1 MKSACIYFMATLM
14 LSGLMSFGANAQTRQ
29 ERHQTTETQIQLN
42 ELASDEIQNFFSEPQ
57 TGVIYRKDS
66 QTSKLMNYNVLL
78 DLFYV
83 VEGGRETWLMPWES
97 DSVRIGDHLFY
108 YYHQVGYFEVISE
121 MHEELVLRRHMMDV
135 SAQTVAVGA
144 YGTPSQV
151 ASTEAV
157 RSVHDSSEFESVH
170 SAAVMRNPGGQ
181 ELHIT
186 LRREEAFYM
195 VPSRRPVSIN
205 SRRALRREFPDHS
218 RDLSRYVR
226 RNDIEFKSKDEMIQ
240 LAEYVRSLL
249 NSE

>member
-1 MKSACIYFMATLM
+1 MKRAVLFFMTAFV
-14 LSGLMSFGANAQTRQ
+14 LSGSFCSGANAQTRQ

-42 ELASDEIQNFFSEPQ
+42 ELASDAIQNFFSEPQ
-57 TGVIYRKDS
+57 EGIIYRKDS
-66 QTSKLMNYNVLL
+66 ENRKLMNYNVLL

-83 VEGGRETWLMPWES
+83 IEGGRDTWLMPWES

-121 MHEELVLRRHMMDV
+121 PYEELVLRRHIIDV

-170 SAAVMRNPGGQ
+170 SAAVMRNPGGE

-195 VPSRRPVSIN
+195 VPKRKPVSIN
-205 SRRALRREFPDHS
+205 SRRALRREFPDQS

-226 RNDIEFKSKDEMIQ
+226 RNDIKFKEKNEMVQ
-240 LAEYVRSLL
+240 LAAFVRSLL
-249 NSE
+249 DNE